1 MRSDPKY
8 LQTMA
13 SHLTKANPPEVLYR
27 YRRPCDWAL
36 KEISEPHVHIASPED
51 MNDPFESRAPL
62 HYNLSKLK
70 NVYAFVMTQRG
81 ATDAEARLEAERLN
95 DQSIASLKA
104 GIEDL
109 RRDSGLIC
117 LSSDPRS
124 NRMWAYYAECHRGI
138 CITYD
143 ARLEPFSLARSVL
156 YEDPKEP
163 LDAME
168 AHAGDLT
175 RFADHVSLRKGKEWE
190 FEQEYRVYVGPFEN
204 GHTRTLPIKPGAIL
218 EVRLGTNISPEFKE
232 KVMAAANAL
241 PVRPKIFQMEC
252 DYEGFQLIEIL
263 I

>member
-1 MRSDPKY
+1 
-8 LQTMA
+8 MA
-13 SHLTKANPPEVLYR
+13 SHLAKANPPKVLYR
-27 YRRPCDWAL
+27 YRRPGPWAL
-36 KEISEPHVHIASPED
+36 KEISQPHVYIARPAD

-62 HYNLSKLK
+62 HYDLSKLK
-70 NVYAFVMTQRG
+70 NAYAFFMTQRV
-81 ATDAEARLEAERLN
+81 ATDAEASFEVDRLD
-95 DQSIASLKA
+95 DQSIASTKA
-104 GIEDL
+104 GIENFP
-109 RRDSGLIC
+109 RDSGLIC

-124 NRMWAYYAECHRGI
+124 NRMWAYYADCHRGI

-143 ARLEPFSLARSVL
+143 TRFAPFALARSVL

-190 FEQEYRVYVGPFEN
+190 FEKEYRVYVGPFQN
-204 GHTRTLPIKPGAIL
+204 GLTRTLPIKPEAIL
-218 EVRLGTNISPEFKE
+218 EVRLGTKILPEFKE

-241 PVRPKIFQMEC
+241 SVRPKIFQMEC
-252 DYEGFQLIEIL
+252 DCERFQLIEIL